1 MAPSVSIVTP
11 FHNEMESLPILID
24 GLAKAVAKL
33 DRRYEVLMVDDCS
46 TDGSAAIVA
55 EASAKLPWLRLIKLA
70 ERGGQTGAFRE
81 GFAQATGDWIIRMD
95 SDLQDDPAD
104 LPEFLRKID
113 EGVDLII
120 GFRDERKHHFIDKL
134 LTAGYDLVVL
144 LLFNAP
150 LRTFSGSF
158 VAFRSGCV
166 KDAPMEP
173 NDHRYL
179 PLIALKRGANRIEQV
194 FVRHRRRE
202 TGQSKYKAWRKFLL
216 GPPELLRFFVR
227 YRAGHYDLP
236 KVAKN

>member
-1 MAPSVSIVTP
+1 
-11 FHNEMESLPILID
+11 
-24 GLAKAVAKL
+24 
-33 DRRYEVLMVDDCS
+33 
-46 TDGSAAIVA
+46 
-55 EASAKLPWLRLIKLA
+55 
-70 ERGGQTGAFRE
+70 
-81 GFAQATGDWIIRMD
+81 
-95 SDLQDDPAD
+95 LQDDPAD

-144 LLFNAP
+144 FLFNAP

-158 VAFRSGCV
+158 IAFRSGCV
-166 KDAPMEP
+166 KAAPMEP

-179 PLIALKRGANRIEQV
+179 PLIALRRGAVRIEQV

-216 GPPELLRFFVR
+216 GPPELLRFFMR

-236 KVAKN
+236 GTAEK